1 MTAEEITKKIL
12 KASDD
17 YIHKRV
23 YEDDCGRTGDVQPA
37 FIEGAEWGYNQAL
50 QDLWHNVKDETPIDG
65 ERLLLINRNGEYGT
79 TMLMMPILYKEFR
92 NWEKW
97 AYIKDLIPSE

>member
-1 MTAEEITKKIL
+1 MSRAEEQAL
-12 KASDD
+12 KA
-17 YIHKRV
+17 YPR
-23 YEDDCGRTGDVQPA
+23 EDDAWVESNADRRIGYKQ
-37 FIEGAEWGYNQAL
+37 GYNKAL

-92 NWEKW
+92 KWEKW

>member
-1 MTAEEITKKIL
+1 MNKAEE
-12 KASDD
+12 
-17 YIHKRV
+17 
-23 YEDDCGRTGDVQPA
+23 
-37 FIEGAEWGYNQAL
+37 QAL
-50 QDLWHNVKDETPIDG
+50 ENHTFIGLSFYEIERLKEEFLAGYKQAKQDLWHNVKDETPMDG

-79 TMLMMPILYKEFR
+79 TMIMMPILHKEFR

>member
-1 MTAEEITKKIL
+1 MSKAEEQAL
-12 KASDD
+12 KAYPNIKVGEQRIDQSSA
-17 YIHKRV
+17 REV
-23 YEDDCGRTGDVQPA
+23 YVE
-37 FIEGAEWGYNQAL
+37 GYNQAL

-92 NWEKW
+92 KWEKW

>member
-1 MTAEEITKKIL
+1 MSRAEE
-12 KASDD
+12 KALEAYKNEPCNKDTQNKVD
-17 YIHKRV
+17 GYI
-23 YEDDCGRTGDVQPA
+23 E
-37 FIEGAEWGYNQAL
+37 GYNQSL
-50 QDLWHNVKDETPIDG
+50 KDIWHNVKDETPIDG

-79 TMLMMPILYKEFR
+79 TMLMMPILHKEFR

>member
-1 MTAEEITKKIL
+1 MSKVKELAEQIFPEPQMENYDDIL
-12 KASDD
+12 EYRNDRDWTFIARGAVVKG
-17 YIHKRV
+17 
-23 YEDDCGRTGDVQPA
+23 YE
-37 FIEGAEWGYNQAL
+37 QAK
-50 QDLWHNVKDETPIDG
+50 QDLWHNVKDETPMDG

-92 NWEKW
+92 KWEKW

>member
-1 MTAEEITKKIL
+1 MSRAEEQAL
-12 KASDD
+12 KA
-17 YIHKRV
+17 Y
-23 YEDDCGRTGDVQPA
+23 PA
-37 FIEGAEWGYNQAL
+37 ERGHMHDRPYQREGFVKGYKQAK

-92 NWEKW
+92 KWEKW

>member
-1 MTAEEITKKIL
+1 MSRAEEQAL
-12 KASDD
+12 KAYPKMSRITEPEGTLIGDGNAE
-17 YIHKRV
+17 KR
-23 YEDDCGRTGDVQPA
+23 
-37 FIEGAEWGYNQAL
+37 EGFVKGYKQAK

-92 NWEKW
+92 KWEKW

>member
-1 MTAEEITKKIL
+1 MTKAEEEAL
-12 KASDD
+12 KAYPECVVYNDLAME
-17 YIHKRV
+17 
-23 YEDDCGRTGDVQPA
+23 YEDINGCYRVGFEV
-37 FIEGAEWGYNQAL
+37 GYNQAK

>member
-1 MTAEEITKKIL
+1 MTRAEEQAL
-12 KASDD
+12 KAYPRAEDAWGD
-17 YIHKRV
+17 EWQKRV
-23 YEDDCGRTGDVQPA
+23 G
-37 FIEGAEWGYNQAL
+37 FIEGYNQAL

-92 NWEKW
+92 KWEKW

>member
-1 MTAEEITKKIL
+1 MKQADKRALEAYPIDSYEGH
-12 KASDD
+12 DD
-17 YIHKRV
+17 MYRQRGAFAKG
-23 YEDDCGRTGDVQPA
+23 YE
-37 FIEGAEWGYNQAL
+37 QAL